1 LLYLW
6 VFCTSVVQASF
17 NTLLS
22 PYLGSVVDL
31 SDAAIGIVASSVAV
45 VALISRLPIGSW
57 YRPYRAL
64 LMLASGM
71 LVSGLAVAA
80 FGFTKDR
87 AAVMLIAVV
96 WGFGWSL
103 ATTIQLAL
111 VVHWKPERMTRVSA
125 VSWYAALASIG
136 HASSGFSGFV
146 ADHLGFQIAYLSLG
160 GLLLVNVVSQIV
172 LMVFQGRRP
181 ALAEDG
187 LIETPSGGGFRS
199 IVRLRGL
206 TTVVWVGVLLGF
218 QMNVV
223 TGMVKT
229 FQPVL
234 ALAAGLTLTQI
245 SILHGLTG
253 VGSGA
258 IRIGSGLAFRRRN
271 MNADRLNTPL
281 VVAGIAAAAIVPAVK
296 GSFALQVP
304 LFLTL
309 GLSRGLLR
317 ATSTVSAFEPTTT
330 SAEHG
335 RIAAVLHG
343 GLDLGGVVGPALSG
357 LLAQAIGLDAVFV
370 VIPLVLFLA
379 YRLLEHAARRGGNE
393 PVPG

>member
-1 LLYLW
+1 M
-6 VFCTSVVQASF
+6 FCTSVVQASF

-45 VALISRLPIGSW
+45 VALISRLPIGTW
-57 YRPYRAL
+57 YRPNRAM
-64 LMLASGM
+64 LMLASGT
-71 LVSGLAVAA
+71 LASALAVTA
-80 FGFTKDR
+80 FGYTEER
-87 AAVMLIAVV
+87 AAVILIAVV

-136 HASSGFSGFV
+136 HASSGFSGFL
-146 ADHLGFQIAYLSLG
+146 ADHQGFQVTYLCLG
-160 GLLLVNVVSQIV
+160 GLLLVTVASQVVV
-172 LMVFQGRRP
+172 MAFERRHPVP
-181 ALAEDG
+181 AGDG
-187 LIETPSGGGFRS
+187 LIEAPAGGGLRS

-245 SILHGLTG
+245 SILHSLTG

-258 IRIGSGLAFRRRN
+258 IRIGSGLAFRKRS
-271 MNADRLNTPL
+271 MNAERLNTPL
-281 VVAGIAAAAIVPAVK
+281 VVAGIVAAAVVPAVK
-296 GSFALQVP
+296 GSFAWQVP

-317 ATSTVSAFEPTTT
+317 ATSTVSAFAPTTT

-370 VIPLVLFLA
+370 VIPLFLLLA
-379 YRLLEHAARRGGNE
+379 YRLLEHAAGRSGNQ
-393 PVPG
+393 PVPEGS